1 MNNFIKLA
9 ALSIS
14 ALLASST
21 VAADNATLTLSSKAE
36 YLEERVI
43 AENIVKECTNLG
55 FKFSESTRTSLEK
68 NGFSVQTRSEL
79 ADQAE
84 GMSLKLTIVNAL
96 SAGNAFMGHKKS
108 VSIQAELFQDG
119 ELLDTFERT
128 RNSSGGFGAGFK
140 GSCTV
145 LERCV
150 NTLGK
155 DVARWMQEKHQ
166 G

>member
-1 MNNFIKLA
+1 MNKLITLA
-9 ALSIS
+9 ALSFG
-14 ALLASST
+14 AFLTCNAF
-21 VAADNATLTLSSKAE
+21 AADDATLTINSKAE
-36 YLEERVI
+36 YLEEKVI
-43 AENIVKECTNLG
+43 AANIVNECTNLG
-55 FKFSESTRTSLEK
+55 YKFSESTRTFLEK
-68 NGFSVQTRSEL
+68 NGFAVETRSDL
-79 ADQAE
+79 AEQAE

-119 ELLDTFERT
+119 ELLDTYENT

-155 DVARWMQEKHQ
+155 DVARWMQKKHQ